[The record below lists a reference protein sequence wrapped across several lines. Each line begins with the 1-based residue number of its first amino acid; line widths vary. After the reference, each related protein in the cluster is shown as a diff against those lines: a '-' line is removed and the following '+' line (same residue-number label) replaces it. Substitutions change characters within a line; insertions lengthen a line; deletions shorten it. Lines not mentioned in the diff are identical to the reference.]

1 MENIF
6 DKLTAKL
13 PKATPDELEM
23 LDEDITVAPIEK
35 FKTKTMKDLVLDWQ
49 KDRNPE
55 KTAFMLKKLKPTIN
69 SALTSFAPGME
80 KSLQIK
86 ATKLALD
93 AASTYDPSYGTDPST
108 HVFHTLKRLYRY
120 GAKRNNIMPV
130 SERGYAESKYIKELA
145 AEFEDAKGR
154 EPSAMELADRSGF
167 SVRKINK
174 ILGANR
180 LRNESSTINPE
191 THQSY
196 VASSDLDDDDYFEY
210 VYASVGPIDQK
221 IMEWSSGKHGQ
232 PILSNQDIAQK
243 LHVTPAAISQRRAKL
258 MNMMSDVRS
267 ML

>member
-6 DKLTAKL
+6 DKLTTKL

-23 LDEDITVAPIEK
+23 LDDNITAAPMEQ
-35 FKTKTMKDLVLDWQ
+35 FKAKSLKNIVLDWQ
-49 KDRNPE
+49 QDRNPE

-93 AASTYDPSYGTDPST
+93 AAASYDPSYGTDPST

-130 SERGYAESKYIKELA
+130 SERGYAESKYIKELM

-167 SVRKINK
+167 SVKKINK
-174 ILGANR
+174 ILGANKI
-180 LRNESSTINPE
+180 RNDSSTINPE

-196 VASSDLDDDDYFEY
+196 VAASDLDDDDYFEY

-221 IMEWSSGKHGQ
+221 IMEWSSGKHGR
-232 PILSNQDIAQK
+232 PVLANQEIARR